1 MYLIALLF
9 LCLTYTNALE
19 KVNSNIVN
27 KNVERS
33 IDIASQLVKTTATI
47 TLENTG
53 KEPVKEFL
61 LAQEPNL
68 IGTLAFTSVK
78 DALKDDLL
86 VVDAEVEYHSDKKLQ
101 VAHLKSPLE
110 PGRTT
115 TVFLEQVITKGL
127 TPYPSSITQKDKQL
141 VTYFGSHYFYSPYYT
156 TKQKTDVVVGTRNI
170 ENYSKLKPFSQ
181 SDSTITYGPYNN
193 VAPFTEDQLVV
204 HYENNAP
211 FLTVTRLERFIE
223 ISHWGNIA
231 VEEHIEI
238 RHTGAK
244 LKGPFS
250 R

>member
-9 LCLTYTNALE
+9 LCLTYANALE
-19 KVNSNIVN
+19 KVNSNLVN

-33 IDIASQLVKTTATI
+33 IDIASQLVKITATI

-53 KEPVKEFL
+53 KEAIKEFL
-61 LAQEPNL
+61 LVQEPNL
-68 IGTLAFTSVK
+68 IGTVAFTSVK
-78 DALKDDLL
+78 DALKEDLQ
-86 VVDAEVEYHSDKKLQ
+86 VSPADVEYHSDKKFQ
-101 VAHLKSPLE
+101 TARLKSPLE

-115 TVFLEQVITKGL
+115 TIFLEQVITKGL
-127 TPYPSSITQKDKQL
+127 TPYPSSITQKEKQL
-141 VTYFGSHYFYSPYYT
+141 VRYFGSHYFYTPYYT
-156 TKQKTDVVVGTRNI
+156 TKQKTDVVVGIRNI

-193 VAPFTEDQLVV
+193 IAPFTEDQLTV
-204 HYENNAP
+204 HYENNSP
-211 FLTVTRLERFIE
+211 FLTVSRLERFIE

-231 VEEHIEI
+231 VEEQIEI
-238 RHTGAK
+238 RHTGAT